1 MSHFII
7 RAELHKPYP
16 TDIYERL
23 HAVMLQSNYFR
34 IIQSSEG
41 AFYNLPPAEYSHY
54 TATEDTANQVLNR
67 VWPIVTSVHPNS
79 EVFVSK
85 LVSWAAWGLSRT
97 AV

>member
-41 AFYNLPPAEYSHY
+41 AFYNLPPAEYLTTRRRRTPQTKSS
-54 TATEDTANQVLNR
+54 TAYGRSSLR
-67 VWPIVTSVHPNS
+67 FIPIPKFSYRNW
-79 EVFVSK
+79 F
-85 LVSWAAWGLSRT
+85 LGLRG
-97 AV
+97 A